1 MGKTSTFEI
10 CSEPEIRAE
19 LARIVQSSPFVHSE
33 RLAKFLRFTVDAAIA
48 GKGDSLKEYLIGV
61 EVYDRKPPYHPS
73 QDSIVRTE
81 ARRLRSKLKEYYE
94 TEGRTDPVFI
104 YFRLGTYA
112 PVFRRNET
120 PADSPRPTE
129 SSPTEDFLP
138 KGAGV
143 PVAVLP
149 FLDLSGGRLSKLC
162 AQGLTDEIVHVL
174 AATDG
179 IRVIAAAAVAQLNG
193 DAPDI
198 PSVAQ
203 RLGVHNI
210 IEGTIREE
218 GNRLRI
224 TINVLGSDGFQLS
237 SHRFETEARE
247 ETLFQVQ
254 AEIATAFIS
263 RIRPEVSM
271 IRRRRASAGTL
282 IMSVYPL
289 VIQAEKLLDEGS
301 ASDLQAALL
310 KFTEAAARAPLYAR
324 TLSGIA
330 RCHLELAVRGLSST
344 SESVSLAKEASL
356 RAIELDAEMVDP
368 HATLGSA
375 LALQWDWEGAE
386 KSFLRALSLGT
397 NVSALRDYALFLT
410 ALSRFDEASEY
421 LGAAQRIDPFSYRQ
435 KVARAKFSHL
445 TRRYSEAIH
454 LWSGELIHG
463 PLPLETL
470 FFQAL
475 MFVGLGDTANAKQLL
490 ESMRPDVG
498 AQLGMMAGIAEV
510 LALSGETESAE
521 KIAND
526 LNLFAPDSSLC
537 KYRQALLALAF
548 GDKERALSFLGTA
561 LRKRESELV
570 WIGVEPRFDLLLPE
584 AGFKVLAKQ
593 VIPSFRWPTRQLSNR

>member
-48 GKGDSLKEYLIGV
+48 GMGDSLKEYLIGV
-61 EVYDRKPPYHPS
+61 EVYDRRPPYHPS

-104 YFRLGTYA
+104 YFRPGTYA

-120 PADSPRPTE
+120 SADSPWPAE
-129 SSPTEDFLP
+129 PSSAEDFLAN
-138 KGAGV
+138 GAGV
-143 PVAVLP
+143 PVAVLR

-162 AQGLTDEIVHVL
+162 AQGLTDEMVHVL

-218 GNRLRI
+218 GNRLRV

-254 AEIATAFIS
+254 GQIATAFIS
-263 RIRPEVSM
+263 RVGPEVSI

-289 VIQAEKLLDEGS
+289 VMQAEKLLDEGS

-310 KFTEAAARAPLYAR
+310 KFTEAASRAPRYAR

-330 RCHLELAVRGLSST
+330 RCHLEMAVRGLSST
-344 SESVSLAKEASL
+344 SASVSLAKEASR
-356 RAIELDAEMVDP
+356 RAIELDPEMVDP
-368 HATLGSA
+368 HATLGGA

-386 KSFLRALSLGT
+386 TSFLRALSLGT

-410 ALSRFDEASEY
+410 ALNRFDEASEY

-435 KVARAKFSHL
+435 KVARAKFLHL
-445 TRRYSEAIH
+445 TRRYSEAIR

-463 PLPLETL
+463 PLPLETR
-470 FFQAL
+470 FFLAL
-475 MFVGLGDTANAKQLL
+475 MFVGLGDTVNAKQLV
-490 ESMRPDVG
+490 ESMRPDAG
-498 AQLGMMAGIAEV
+498 AQLAMMGGIAEV
-510 LALSGETESAE
+510 LALSGETKSAE

-526 LNLFAPDSSLC
+526 LNLFAPDSPLC
-537 KYRQALLALAF
+537 GYRQALLSLAL
-548 GDKERALSFLGTA
+548 GDKERALSYLNIA
-561 LRKRESELV
+561 LSKKEPELV
-570 WIGVEPRFDLLLPE
+570 WIGVEPRLDPLRTESKFEDVVRKIIPR
-584 AGFKVLAKQ
+584 FK
-593 VIPSFRWPTRQLSNR
+593 